1 MHNRNVFSRKQTWN
15 RFSFSIIPT
24 VVILVFLLPLNGD
37 NDSYFALLLY
47 HKILFNQLY
56 SGLIGNGER
65 GEIMLFDYINQKIC
79 SYYAENKN
87 LRMQLYTL

>member
-15 RFSFSIIPT
+15 RFSFSAIAI
-24 VVILVFLLPLNGD
+24 VVILVFLSPLNGD
-37 NDSYFALLLY
+37 DDFYFALLLY
-47 HKILFNQLY
+47 HKILLNQLY

-65 GEIMLFDYINQKIC
+65 GETVLFEYINQKIC
-79 SYYAENKN
+79 SYYAKNKN